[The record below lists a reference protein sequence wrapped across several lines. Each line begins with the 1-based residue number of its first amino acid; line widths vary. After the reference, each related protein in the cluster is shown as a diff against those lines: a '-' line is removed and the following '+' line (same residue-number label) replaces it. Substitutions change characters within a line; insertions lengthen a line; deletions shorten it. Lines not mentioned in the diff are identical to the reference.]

1 MILNEFD
8 PKKPFYALVLAYLCE
23 MHGLMELVS
32 LGLYK
37 RFEEFCQ
44 RPALGNLSRAEL
56 IAKYVSIL
64 GEGNRKYT
72 ERVLWGG
79 KTILLSELELQ
90 SQTGIGIKLN
100 RDDLAETVFMEHD
113 AALRFFNRM
122 SAGGLLILAWEHVRS
137 KHRGDPMVQFLRHCR
152 NAAAHNGVFTFERGQ
167 PDKPAEWRTLSI
179 VRTMRGEL
187 LFADPPRPGFLGIG
201 DGLYLLADIE
211 KKFYGINDGASK
223 K

>member
-1 MILNEFD
+1 MGD
-8 PKKPFYALVLAYLCE
+8 
-23 MHGLMELVS
+23 S
-32 LGLYK
+32 
-37 RFEEFCQ
+37 
-44 RPALGNLSRAEL
+44 
-56 IAKYVSIL
+56 
-64 GEGNRKYT
+64 
-72 ERVLWGG
+72 
-79 KTILLSELELQ
+79 LSE
-90 SQTGIGIKLN
+90 SIMGSKNHSAVRTGATVAQTGIGIKLN

-211 KKFYGINDGASK
+211 KKFYRNQRRSEQEMNGQLPKFFFDLAKLPEMIEYCREGIVIEFLWNQRGIRRSGVESS
-223 K
+223 